1 MLKDGRLDFEQASVH
16 EKGAGIAARPEPV
29 AVVKS

>member
-1 MLKDGRLDFEQASVH
+1 MAAWIFEQPSVY
-16 EKGAGIAARPEPV
+16 EKGAGIAARPEPF

>member
-1 MLKDGRLDFEQASVH
+1 MAAWIFEQPSVH